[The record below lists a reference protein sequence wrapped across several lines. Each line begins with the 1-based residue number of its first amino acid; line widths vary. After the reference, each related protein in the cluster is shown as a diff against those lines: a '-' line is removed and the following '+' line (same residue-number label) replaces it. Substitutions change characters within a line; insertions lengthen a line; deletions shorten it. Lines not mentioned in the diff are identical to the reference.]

1 MLFITSNFHNWVWKL
16 ISKID
21 CTICFLGMCSCY
33 NYLYFK
39 LFFFFVKL
47 LLLLKWLDS
56 TYCCFIVESY
66 SAPSVSASLLG
77 IKITW
82 EEGNIKQNLIL
93 VILSA
98 QMCLVY
104 LPGAT
109 ITGKNIAESAGKK
122 ARSCSPSKT
131 GTQILHGE
139 GRGRW
144 GSVLCPLSP
153 ENREVTGWTVGAG
166 LPQVS
171 GCMFMTI
178 GLPKTLLFGQ
188 SRQSSEQART
198 DAFAMLGSVLQ
209 IRDWQSSV
217 TLHGWYFP

>member
-1 MLFITSNFHNWVWKL
+1 MTLDLFMNILPQLLNSVIVFQTFLDPKREMLFITSNSHNWVWKL

-39 LFFFFVKL
+39 LVFFFVKL

-66 SAPSVSASLLG
+66 SAPYVSASLLG

-98 QMCLVY
+98 QMCLFY
-104 LPGAT
+104 IPGAT
-109 ITGKNIAESAGKK
+109 ITGKHC
-122 ARSCSPSKT
+122 RVC
-131 GTQILHGE
+131 
-139 GRGRW
+139 R
-144 GSVLCPLSP
+144 
-153 ENREVTGWTVGAG
+153 
-166 LPQVS
+166 
-171 GCMFMTI
+171 
-178 GLPKTLLFGQ
+178 
-188 SRQSSEQART
+188 
-198 DAFAMLGSVLQ
+198 
-209 IRDWQSSV
+209 
-217 TLHGWYFP
+217 